1 MRGRAL
7 TLKGRVAAAR
17 DSVDVA
23 VDRLR
28 RGLDMINAVWYG
40 YRDIDR
46 YWLAQLLEE
55 QPGGEE
61 EAISIYGSLYSN
73 VWLEPLGYY
82 HRARLH
88 ERRGELDEAVRY
100 YGRFV
105 ELWGDADEQ
114 LQPRVET
121 ARRALERLRGE
132 HMSS

>member
-1 MRGRAL
+1 VRGRAL

-23 VDRLR
+23 VDHLR

-73 VWLEPLGYY
+73 VWLGTRRCGTTAGSSSCGVTQTSSSSHES
-82 HRARLH
+82 RLH
-88 ERRGELDEAVRY
+88 AVR
-100 YGRFV
+100 
-105 ELWGDADEQ
+105 
-114 LQPRVET
+114 
-121 ARRALERLRGE
+121 
-132 HMSS
+132 SSGYAAST